1 MRRSLVYVIRN
12 HLAYWSL
19 IYFPSQTAAWGGW
32 LPSQCTLLYFY

>member
-1 MRRSLVYVIRN
+1 MHRSLVYVIRN